1 MFQRLS
7 VHPCSEDIVYFTLR
21 QDCTSVNESQRIA
34 MRGSRKGWDTLR
46 EGVKG
51 TGDSSCCSSW
61 SRWRCSC
68 KRSSALRETF
78 SGIGMASDAHAAPHS
93 RSTSC
98 TPASV
103 LSTRLSWYLKGCR
116 EVLRACESFMSCSVQ
131 GGCLGTSH
139 RHDSAKSLTIK
150 RRISQRIRDVQGQA
164 TLVWVER
171 LAAYLAHAKIV
182 FGSQHDTGQA
192 VVCRQRD

>member
-1 MFQRLS
+1 MALQLQEVLRPQRDIQWHWHGKRRTRCTALALHILYTGQRTEHKALM
-7 VHPCSEDIVYFTLR
+7 VSERV
-21 QDCTSVNESQRIA
+21 QR
-34 MRGSRKGWDTLR
+34 G
-46 EGVKG
+46 
-51 TGDSSCCSSW
+51 
-61 SRWRCSC
+61 
-68 KRSSALRETF
+68 
-78 SGIGMASDAHAAPHS
+78 
-93 RSTSC
+93 
-98 TPASV
+98 
-103 LSTRLSWYLKGCR
+103 
-116 EVLRACESFMSCSVQ
+116 LRACESFMSCSVQ